1 MKIFIQKNITSGAK
15 ARNGKEKIEMGM
27 CWTCPHCG
35 DNLDFGERCSCQDKR
50 EEDSKYEGNVVE
62 DPETRKVAGSA
73 A

>member
-1 MKIFIQKNITSGAK
+1 
-15 ARNGKEKIEMGM
+15 MGM

-50 EEDSKYEGNVVE
+50 EEDSKYEGNVVK